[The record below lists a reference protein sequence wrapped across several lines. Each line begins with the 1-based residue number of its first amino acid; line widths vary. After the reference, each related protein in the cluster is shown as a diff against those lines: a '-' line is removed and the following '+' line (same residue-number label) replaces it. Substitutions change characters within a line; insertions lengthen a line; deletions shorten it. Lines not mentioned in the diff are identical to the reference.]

1 MSFTLDYGLGAL
13 MHQEMSVTAKVKL
26 KNVSLE
32 WSLSCLVTV
41 ATRLV
46 VGFEDERKI
55 TSPRKKNPGS
65 CT

>member
-1 MSFTLDYGLGAL
+1 

-46 VGFEDERKI
+46 VGFEDKRKI